1 MRAFGSDG
9 KEIVSACYC
18 LEAFFEVTI
27 GKGEAMN
34 FHLHFP
40 QIGKNVRGELWDILI
55 TCKLCCHF
63 RRYFD

>member
-34 FHLHFP
+34 FPPPFSANR
-40 QIGKNVRGELWDILI
+40 QERA
-55 TCKLCCHF
+55 
-63 RRYFD
+63 RRVMGYLNYL